1 MTEEKE
7 IHRVFLNKPAVLIN
21 NLFCRVVLKTQRGSL
36 ETGGLLAIDPVSDSA
51 IIANDGDDDELNSIK
66 EAKIVIVPFVDW
78 TTLKV
83 INDSE
88 KTKTK
93 YRKLIQET
101 QWSKESQDNFSAEE
115 LSSRR
120 DKVKDHLSKFGVVSK
135 LEGEN
140 IVIGDTVIIQPPYS
154 PDCCD
159 ATNEIIL
166 ARIKNILE
174 NFAY

>member
-120 DKVKDHLSKFGVVSK
+120 DKEEFSTDFFVFFLMDKEH
-135 LEGEN
+135 
-140 IVIGDTVIIQPPYS
+140 
-154 PDCCD
+154 
-159 ATNEIIL
+159 
-166 ARIKNILE
+166 
-174 NFAY
+174 